1 MGERDNGADSS
12 QTAGGFWQLLGT
24 KRGRYSTANHIVS
37 TDDLT
42 IAMRAVETAS
52 LKTLNGKTLL
62 GIKRS
67 ENSRQS
73 EKKTACNSLIL
84 LVALPGIEPGFED

>member
-42 IAMRAVETAS
+42 IAMSSRDCEPKNAE
-52 LKTLNGKTLL
+52 GKTLL

-67 ENSRQS
+67 EKSRQG
-73 EKKTACNSLIL
+73 EKKTACNC
-84 LVALPGIEPGFED
+84 